1 PKDTVLTRPDSGIPS
16 LPEIPGSARE
26 EKPRSFFLCFSP
38 ASAYERDTMRHS
50 LDAAGAE
57 TRSAPKPV
65 VDPGIRAGR
74 NINVVVSRVRRHLVA
89 GNVLDS
95 ISERDIGLYSVSV
108 CAVIHPNSVVFVKRR
123 CIVLHEIV
131 LGSGGIRRHIERVH
145 VDPIGVELDD
155 IT

>member
-1 PKDTVLTRPDSGIPS
+1 
-16 LPEIPGSARE
+16 
-26 EKPRSFFLCFSP
+26 
-38 ASAYERDTMRHS
+38 MRHS

-74 NINVVVSRVRRHLVA
+74 NINVVVSQVRRHLVA

-95 ISERDIGLYSVSV
+95 IIGLYSVSI

-131 LGSGGIRRHIERVH
+131 LGSGGIRRHIDRVH
-145 VDPIGVELDD
+145 VDPPGVVPDD
-155 IT
+155 VARDRGSGDEAGQ